1 MSDELKKWV
10 EEDRSDFDLYK
21 TDHDVLWGEI
31 EAALDKTGE
40 RPWRR
45 LYFVS
50 GVAASLVI
58 LFGVGWALFSGMV
71 WDTRDGYALREISPE
86 LAETEYYYAERV
98 SQMMHLIEQTE
109 AQIDPS
115 VFEDLT
121 LLDSAYQELKHDLRD
136 NVDNEEVIDAMIQNY
151 RIKLKILE
159 HILEQ
164 IKDDHTEP
172 DEKTLDI

>member
-10 EEDRSDFDLYK
+10 QENRSDFDIYK
-21 TDHDVLWGEI
+21 TDQDVLWNEI
-31 EAALDKTGE
+31 EDALDRKTE

-45 LYFVS
+45 LYFIS
-50 GVAASLVI
+50 GIAASLVI
-58 LFGVGWALFSGMV
+58 LLGVGWALLSGIV

-98 SQMMHLIEQTE
+98 SQLMHLIEQTDVR
-109 AQIDPS
+109 IDPS
-115 VFEDLT
+115 VFNDLT
-121 LLDSAYQELKHDLRD
+121 LLDSAYQDLKHDLRD
-136 NVDNEEVIDAMIQNY
+136 NVDNAEVIDAMIQNY

-164 IKDDHTEP
+164 IQDDHTEP